1 MWLIVVGLY
10 SGFLIR
16 KIVIEQRMGEGLA
29 EDLWL
34 NVWRGGDGDAI
45 LSC

>member
-1 MWLIVVGLY
+1 MWLFVVGLY

-16 KIVIEQRMGEGLA
+16 KRVIEQRMGEGLA

-34 NVWRGGDGDAI
+34 DVERKGW
-45 LSC
+45 

>member
-16 KIVIEQRMGEGLA
+16 KRVIKQRMGEGLA